1 LLICRKSQLIHTS
14 TAGNELFKVA
24 ILYPKKD
31 IHNMT
36 NSEIAGMYERDISKL
51 IEEINSF
58 KDDGNLWKTC
68 GTIKNSSGNLAL
80 HIIGGL
86 NYLIG
91 ATLSNTGYIRNR
103 DQEFTDKGI
112 GKKRIVQQLQ
122 ELIPMINETL
132 HSLTPE
138 QMDSPYPAFFDK
150 ENATNSY
157 VLTQLLLHLNYHLG
171 QVNYLRRVF
180 E

>member
-1 LLICRKSQLIHTS
+1 MTINEITS
-14 TAGNELFKVA
+14 L
-24 ILYPKKD
+24 
-31 IHNMT
+31 
-36 NSEIAGMYERDISKL
+36 YERDISKL

-58 KDDGNLWKTC
+58 KEEGNIWKTC

-103 DQEFTDKGI
+103 DQEFTN
-112 GKKRIVQQLQ
+112 KRIDRKLIVEQLQ
-122 ELIPMINETL
+122 ELIPVINKTVNL
-132 HSLTPE
+132 LTPE
-138 QMDSPYPAFFDK
+138 QMESPYPIFFDK

-157 VLTQLLLHLNYHLG
+157 VLIQLLLHLNYHLG

>member
-1 LLICRKSQLIHTS
+1 MS
-14 TAGNELFKVA
+14 
-24 ILYPKKD
+24 
-31 IHNMT
+31 
-36 NSEIAGMYERDISKL
+36 NSEIASLYERDIRKL

-58 KDDGNLWKTC
+58 KNEENLWKTY

-91 ATLSNTGYIRNR
+91 ATLSHTGYVRNR
-103 DQEFTDKGI
+103 DQEFTNKGI
-112 GKKRIVQQLQ
+112 DRKLIVEQLE
-122 ELIPMINETL
+122 ELVPMINKTVNQ
-132 HSLTPE
+132 LTPE
-138 QMDSPYPAFFDK
+138 QIESPYPRFFDN
-150 ENATNSY
+150 EDATNSY

-171 QVNYLRRVF
+171 QVNYLRRAF

>member
-1 LLICRKSQLIHTS
+1 
-14 TAGNELFKVA
+14 
-24 ILYPKKD
+24 
-31 IHNMT
+31 MT
-36 NSEIAGMYERDISKL
+36 NGEIASLYERDICKL

-58 KDDGNLWKTC
+58 KDEENLWRTL
-68 GTIKNSSGNLAL
+68 GTIKNTSGNLAL
-80 HIIGGL
+80 HVIGGL

-112 GKKRIVQQLQ
+112 DRKVIVEQLQ
-122 ELIPMINETL
+122 ELIPMINNTIN
-132 HSLTPE
+132 SLTLE
-138 QMDSPYPAFFDK
+138 QMESPYPKFFDK

-171 QVNYLRRVF
+171 QVNYLRRIL

>member
-1 LLICRKSQLIHTS
+1 MTS
-14 TAGNELFKVA
+14 T
-24 ILYPKKD
+24 
-31 IHNMT
+31 
-36 NSEIAGMYERDISKL
+36 EIASLYERDICRL

-58 KDDGNLWKTC
+58 KHEENLWKTC
-68 GTIKNSSGNLAL
+68 GTIKNPGGNLAL

-112 GKKRIVQQLQ
+112 DRKTIVAQLE
-122 ELIPMINETL
+122 ELIPMINKTV
-132 HSLTPE
+132 SQLTPD
-138 QMDSPYPAFFDK
+138 QMDLPYPKFFDK
-150 ENATNSY
+150 EGATNSY
-157 VLTQLLLHLNYHLG
+157 VLTQLLLHLNYHVG
-171 QVNYLRRVF
+171 QVNYLRRAL

>member
-1 LLICRKSQLIHTS
+1 
-14 TAGNELFKVA
+14 
-24 ILYPKKD
+24 
-31 IHNMT
+31 MT
-36 NSEIAGMYERDISKL
+36 KSEIASMYERDIRKL

-58 KDDGNLWKTC
+58 ENEGNIWKTY

-91 ATLSNTGYIRNR
+91 ATLSHTGYVRNR
-103 DQEFTDKGI
+103 DQEFSNKGI
-112 GKKRIVQQLQ
+112 GRKLIVEQLL
-122 ELIPMINETL
+122 ELIPMINNAVNE
-132 HSLTPE
+132 LTQE
-138 QMDSPYPAFFDK
+138 QMESPYPGFFDK
-150 ENATNSY
+150 DNSTNNY

-171 QVNYLRRVF
+171 QVNYLRRTF

>member
-1 LLICRKSQLIHTS
+1 MTTNEITS
-14 TAGNELFKVA
+14 L
-24 ILYPKKD
+24 
-31 IHNMT
+31 
-36 NSEIAGMYERDISKL
+36 YERDISKL

-58 KDDGNLWKTC
+58 KEEGNIWKTC

-103 DQEFTDKGI
+103 DEEFI
-112 GKKRIVQQLQ
+112 NKRIDRKIIVEQLQ
-122 ELIPMINETL
+122 ELIPIINKTVNQL
-132 HSLTPE
+132 KPE
-138 QMDSPYPAFFDK
+138 QMESPYPIFFDK

-157 VLTQLLLHLNYHLG
+157 VLIQLLLHLNYHLG